1 MARMTQDL
9 LDWRRQVTRLYAGV
23 RAESAPR
30 VAHAGWQA
38 VRDQLF
44 AEHPCSPA
52 EREGFPGL
60 RVATYDPDWRAEVRM
75 DPAPPRRLEIPT
87 ATDGVVPFERI
98 GVLRTPWGPLDA
110 WWLDTYGGGLWVPV
124 RDRSN
129 GRSTYGG
136 GRYLLDT
143 AKGADLGSDVDGA
156 LVIDLN
162 FLYAPSCAHD
172 PRWACPLAP
181 EGNELDVSVVVGELS
196 GA

>member
-1 MARMTQDL
+1 MTLDL
-9 LDWRRQVTRLYAGV
+9 LDWRRQVARLYDGV
-23 RAESAPR
+23 RAESSPR

-52 EREGFPGL
+52 DREGFRGL
-60 RVATYDPDWRAEVRM
+60 RVAAYDPDWRAEVRVE
-75 DPAPPRRLEIPT
+75 PAPPRRLEIPT

-129 GRSTYGG
+129 GRGTYGG

-143 AKGADLGSDVDGA
+143 AKGADLGTNADGA
-156 LVIDLN
+156 LVVDLN

-172 PRWACPLAP
+172 PRWDCPLAP